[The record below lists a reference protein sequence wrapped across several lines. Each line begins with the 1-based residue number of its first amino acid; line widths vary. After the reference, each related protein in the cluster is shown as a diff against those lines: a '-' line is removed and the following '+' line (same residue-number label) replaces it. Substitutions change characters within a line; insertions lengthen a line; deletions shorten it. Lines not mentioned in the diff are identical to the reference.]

1 VAGGAR
7 VVGGA
12 QGAAFPVG
20 VFAVEGDGYRAAA
33 RVADVRR
40 GQRPAVRVVLEVVD
54 GQCSGGGAGG
64 GTVGGAGTGA
74 VRGGDPQVIGGVGPE
89 VDGWGVAGGP
99 QPGDVDDRVG
109 QVRFRREGHRVVRGV
124 FGWRPGQRCGDGHP
138 GRAVLRILLE

>member
-1 VAGGAR
+1 LFLAGGGSGGRASFPTRRSSDLVLGCGQGADDPRVAGGAR

-54 GQCSGGGAGG
+54 GQCSGGEAGG

-109 QVRFRREGHRVVRGV
+109 
-124 FGWRPGQRCGDGHP
+124 
-138 GRAVLRILLE
+138 